1 MSQDSIGVVTTGR
14 GKLQEWKTT
23 QKQNLSR
30 KSRGT
35 LTVKW
40 AGSRDKI
47 FSVSGRGR
55 TFFLTSL
62 FIELIDWVVGVPL
75 CKQPS
80 PVLGTLCAISISP
93 IARYEFFVQLASEP
107 YSEGVLR
114 ITRQPVS
121 LKGTSRSS
129 PTVQRLLGKQYRTRY
144 RFTNPHCV
152 V

>member
-1 MSQDSIGVVTTGR
+1 MESIT
-14 GKLQEWKTT
+14 
-23 QKQNLSR
+23 
-30 KSRGT
+30 
-35 LTVKW
+35 
-40 AGSRDKI
+40 
-47 FSVSGRGR
+47 
-55 TFFLTSL
+55 
-62 FIELIDWVVGVPL
+62 LIDRGVGVPL

-80 PVLGTLCAISISP
+80 LVLGTLCAILISP

>member
-47 FSVSGRGR
+47 FSSSGRGR
-55 TFFLTSL
+55 TFFLTFPQSRRQDSSSGSWTSL
-62 FIELIDWVVGVPL
+62 RRGPRLRRDQTYISGQPL
-75 CKQPS
+75 LFPVFRFSVS
-80 PVLGTLCAISISP
+80 PCSP
-93 IARYEFFVQLASEP
+93 FV
-107 YSEGVLR
+107 
-114 ITRQPVS
+114 
-121 LKGTSRSS
+121 SRDS
-129 PTVQRLLGKQYRTRY
+129 
-144 RFTNPHCV
+144 
-152 V
+152 